1 MRVRHRILNVDI
13 DAVSLEDA
21 VHACEQAIEHQT
33 PIVIGCV
40 NAAKLVNMQR
50 DAALRDAVNAS
61 DLIIADG
68 MAVVWASRLL
78 KRPLPERVPGIDLF
92 VRLLQEAAVR
102 GQSVYLL
109 GARQEVV
116 EEVVRRVERD
126 YPGLTIAGY
135 RNGYFSDAEL
145 PAILDDI
152 RGSGADM
159 LFLGITPPKKEL
171 FLARWGKDV
180 SVSVAH
186 GVGGAF
192 DVLAGRVPRAPALFQ
207 RFGMEWLFRVIQEPR
222 RMWKRY
228 LVTNT
233 GFILMLLRELMR
245 GSKAS

>member
-1 MRVRHRILNVDI
+1 MNIRHRILGVDI
-13 DAVSLEDA
+13 DAMTLED
-21 VHACEQAIEHQT
+21 VVRACEQAIERER

-40 NAAKLVNMQR
+40 NAAKIVNMQH
-50 DAALRDAVNAS
+50 DSALREAVNTA

-78 KRPLPERVPGIDLF
+78 RRPLPERVAGIDLF
-92 VRLLQEAAVR
+92 VRLLQEGSSHR
-102 GQSVYLL
+102 QSIYLL

-116 EEVVRRVERD
+116 EEVAKRVKRD
-126 YPGLTIAGY
+126 YPGLRIAGY
-135 RNGYFSDAEL
+135 RNGYFADAEV
-145 PAILDDI
+145 PTILEDI
-152 RGSGADM
+152 RNSGADM

-192 DVLAGRVPRAPALFQ
+192 DVLAGEVLRSPAFLQ
-207 RFGMEWLFRVIQEPR
+207 RYGMEWFFRVLQEPR

-233 GFILMLLRELMR
+233 AFILMLLRELMR
-245 GSKAS
+245 GSKAG